1 MPYNLPL
8 YYLKRIIILYQIS
21 SFSFQTPPEAR
32 ITVSG
37 FLFFLIKRQT
47 VTKVLINQRNG
58 PILLIGSCS
67 VLIDLNDTPKL
78 VHRSIK
84 LSRLIVPFAANL
96 YVYHFRRLLAGKS
109 LSQMVRPLFGVCR

>member
-37 FLFFLIKRQT
+37 FLFFLI
-47 VTKVLINQRNG
+47 NQRNG
-58 PILLIGSCS
+58 PILLIGLCS